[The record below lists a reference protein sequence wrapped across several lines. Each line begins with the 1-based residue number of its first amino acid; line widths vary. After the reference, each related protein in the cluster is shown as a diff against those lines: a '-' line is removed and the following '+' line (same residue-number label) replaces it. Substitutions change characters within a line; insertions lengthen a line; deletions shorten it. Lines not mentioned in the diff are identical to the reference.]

1 MGYTKN
7 VREIV
12 EQIKLANKDEL
23 EKLRSEFGS
32 DPRVS
37 VTKAFEVAKRR
48 IEKQEAEIKRVE
60 KMYDLMREAGDDK
73 VVMGIDEVGRGPIA
87 GPLSVAAV
95 VLPNEPIVY
104 GLNDSKQLSPK
115 QREEV
120 AKVIRQRAIA
130 IGIAHIPPQ
139 DIDKNGITASLKCAM
154 LMAIDNT
161 GLEPDLVLIDGNP
174 IHVHPREQCIVKGD
188 SKIACIAAA
197 SIVAKVTRDHLM
209 IEADSKYPG
218 YYFAQN
224 KGYGSKQHTDAIKE
238 HGLSD
243 FHRRTFCTSF
253 VQETLF

>member
-12 EQIKLANKDEL
+12 EQIKLANKEEL
-23 EKLRSEFGS
+23 AQLHDEFGS

-37 VTKAFEVAKRR
+37 VAKAFESTRRR
-48 IEKQEAEIKRVE
+48 IEKQEAELQRVK
-60 KMYDLMREAGDDK
+60 KMYELMREAGDDK
-73 VVMGIDEVGRGPIA
+73 IVMGIDEVGRGSIA
-87 GPLSVAAV
+87 GPLTVAAV
-95 VLPNEPIVY
+95 VLPNEPVVC

-120 AKVIRQRAIA
+120 ADAIRQRALA

-139 DIDKNGITASLKCAM
+139 DIDKNGIVGSLKRAM

-161 GLEPDLVLIDGNP
+161 GLDPDLVLIDGNP

-188 SKIACIAAA
+188 SKVACIAAA

-209 IEADSKYPG
+209 IDADSKYPE
-218 YYFAQN
+218 YSFAQN

-238 HGLSD
+238 HGLTD
-243 FHRRTFCTSF
+243 FHRRTFCTAF
-253 VQETLF
+253 VQESLF

>member
-12 EQIKLANKDEL
+12 EQIKLANKEEL
-23 EKLRSEFGS
+23 AQLHDEFGS

-37 VTKAFEVAKRR
+37 VAKAFESTRRR
-48 IEKQEAEIKRVE
+48 IEKQEAELQRVK
-60 KMYDLMREAGDDK
+60 KMYELMREAGDDK
-73 VVMGIDEVGRGPIA
+73 IVMGIDEVGRGSIA
-87 GPLSVAAV
+87 GPLTVAAV
-95 VLPNEPIVY
+95 VLPNEPVVC

-120 AKVIRQRAIA
+120 ADAIRQRALA

-139 DIDKNGITASLKCAM
+139 DIDKNGIVGSLKRAM

-161 GLEPDLVLIDGNP
+161 GLDPDLVLIDGNP

-188 SKIACIAAA
+188 SKVACIAAA

-209 IEADSKYPG
+209 IEADSKYPE
-218 YYFAQN
+218 YCFAQN

-238 HGLSD
+238 HGLTD
-243 FHRRTFCTSF
+243 FHRRTFCTAF
-253 VQETLF
+253 VQESLF